1 MRVAVG
7 LRMLDIIK
15 IKEPNLT
22 VSPAYIEAEQLLKKK
37 PDTITYK
44 EKLVLLDRLEALC
57 IVAGLSYGRVLEQ
70 AFNENSKTK

>member
-15 IKEPNLT
+15 TKEPNLM
-22 VSPAYIEAEQLLKKK
+22 VCPAYVEAEQILHKD
-37 PDTITYK
+37 PTTITYK
-44 EKLVLLDRLEALC
+44 EKMILLDRLEALC